1 MPPLAGTPTT
11 LRDVAKPLFLALAM
25 LATIAMTQLV
35 TTPADAAAGKNAVQ
49 TKRASCF
56 KATESEPWGGVSVTL
71 QLDRRRPPK
80 GEPYLVVVDDADGV
94 ELDRFFADAPRY
106 RPTVRITGDGLAQ
119 TPDLVI
125 TASVG
130 GDVLGRT
137 RVFRNCGTLDPNPP
151 QDPRIESVEVVGC
164 DVTVSVRNKGDEAD
178 EFLVAL
184 WLQDSYVAPLRF
196 VEVPASGARS
206 VTFED
211 QDPGTY
217 SAEAESVTTFR
228 TTETPFD
235 IVVPAGCGA
244 V

>member
-1 MPPLAGTPTT
+1 MPTAAGTPTT
-11 LRDVAKPLFLALAM
+11 LRDLAKPQFQAHAM

-35 TTPADAAAGKNAVQ
+35 APPADAAAGKNAIQ
-49 TKRASCF
+49 MKRASCF

-80 GEPYLVVVDDADGV
+80 GEPYLVVVDDAEGR

-106 RPTVRITGDGLAQ
+106 RPTVRIAGDGLSQ
-119 TPDLVI
+119 TPDQFI
-125 TASVG
+125 TASGG

-137 RVFRNCGTLDPNPP
+137 RVFRNCGTLDPNPT
-151 QDPRIESVEVVGC
+151 QAPRIEAVEVVGC
-164 DVTVSVRNKGDEAD
+164 DVTVTVRNRGDEAD

-184 WLQDSYVAPLRF
+184 WLQGSNVAPLRF
-196 VEVPASGARS
+196 VELPAGGTGS

-211 QDPGTY
+211 QSPGTY
-217 SAEAESVTTFR
+217 SVEAESVTTFLG
-228 TTETPFD
+228 TETPFD
-235 IVVPAGCGA
+235 IVVPVGCGA